1 MEVRRTVDELIE
13 RIGDLRGEVEEG
25 KIAELRRMAE
35 KVRYDR
41 ENDAAM
47 LEAAKLDLER
57 LRAKISMLEGIVSA
71 IVEAVC

>member
-13 RIGDLRGEVEEG
+13 RIGDLRGEVTEHRIED
-25 KIAELRRMAE
+25 LRDMAE

-47 LEAAKLDLER
+47 LEAAKLDNER
-57 LRAKISMLEGIVSA
+57 LRAKIGMLEDIVTA